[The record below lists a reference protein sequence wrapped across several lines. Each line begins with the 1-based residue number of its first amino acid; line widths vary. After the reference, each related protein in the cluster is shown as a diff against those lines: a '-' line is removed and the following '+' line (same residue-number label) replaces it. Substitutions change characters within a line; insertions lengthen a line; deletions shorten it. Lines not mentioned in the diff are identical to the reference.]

1 MNGRFRTVVL
11 ELRWPLIALGAALLV
26 GGALVVATL
35 YVEHSKAQTH
45 KQAQSRLR
53 AARLQVENLR
63 RDEENF
69 TTYRNTY
76 QMLAEKGLFAP
87 AQRLAWIDY
96 MNRLTARGEVQSASY
111 EIGVERPLTINL
123 PETKNIDVLASRIQL
138 KMGFFH
144 EGDMVRALEDLRH
157 SDTGFYRIDNCAVR
171 RADNIAVS
179 KVGENLAADCIL
191 QWIVFRNKFVG
202 SVK

>member
-1 MNGRFRTVVL
+1 VNGRLKTAVL

-63 RDEENF
+63 RDEQNF

-96 MNRLTARGEVQSASY
+96 MNRLTSRGEVQSVSY
-111 EIGVERPLTINL
+111 EIGAEKPLPISM

-144 EGDMVRALEDLRH
+144 EGDMVRTLDDLRQ

-171 RADNIAVS
+171 RTENIAASSVR
-179 KVGENLAADCIL
+179 ENLSADCIL

-202 SVK
+202 SSK

>member
-1 MNGRFRTVVL
+1 VNGRLKTAVL

-35 YVEHSKAQTH
+35 YVEHSKAQTD

-53 AARLQVENLR
+53 AARLQVENLG
-63 RDEENF
+63 RDEQNF

-96 MNRLTARGEVQSASY
+96 MNRLTSRGEVQSVNY
-111 EIGVERPLTINL
+111 EIGAEKPLPINM
-123 PETKNIDVLASRIQL
+123 PETKNIDVLASRIHL

-144 EGDMVRALEDLRH
+144 EGDMVRTLDDLRH

-171 RADNIAVS
+171 RADNIAASMVR
-179 KVGENLAADCIL
+179 ENISADCIV

-202 SVK
+202 SLR

>member
-1 MNGRFRTVVL
+1 MNGRLKTAVL

-63 RDEENF
+63 RDEQNF

-96 MNRLTARGEVQSASY
+96 MNRLTSRGEVQSVSY
-111 EIGVERPLTINL
+111 EIGAEKPLPISM

-144 EGDMVRALEDLRH
+144 EGDMVRALDDLRQ

-171 RADNIAVS
+171 RTENIAASSVR
-179 KVGENLAADCIL
+179 ENLSADCIL

-202 SVK
+202 SSK